1 MYMKRLSLW
10 MVGLLLSVA
19 LGFTSCANDDN
30 AAEPEPAQPVAEQ
43 TVGQWLKAMPG
54 VSGVTERQGKTAT
67 GLTGNFYYFYFD
79 QLIDHRHPEKG
90 TFRQKAVLRYVGPDA
105 PTVLH
110 TEGYA
115 TNDTVSK
122 LLLPSLVPILNANFI
137 VLEYRYFGDSQPQ
150 PLDNVDFTYLDSE
163 QASDDLHALV
173 TAFKATGRFPG
184 KWISTG
190 VSKDGYTTAMYAYYS
205 SKKGYD
211 DIDLY
216 VPVAA
221 PFNVA
226 LCDTRPGIYL
236 VENSTAFDP
245 LTKKKLKAFGR
256 AICSD
261 TPLSKRL
268 IESYRAEK
276 PEQVEELRSRG
287 MSEQQIDQYAIASSS
302 FFYQYHLLDKL
313 AYVPVAQWAALI
325 PDTTGQTQLDFAEQF
340 IMMDDTALE
349 DYIEK
354 QEKTATRAPYSQEE
368 LLRRRREYPM
378 FSYEVQVSKEIG
390 LISFAFDYLKGCPL
404 FSADYTHEIYDEECS
419 AIEKMQVYNS
429 QYSNAQ
435 ALDFLNN
442 FLPTTTKKMVFV
454 YGEQDPWTGSA
465 IPDPTNP
472 NIRKIIVPRGCH
484 NDYFNHPNYCP
495 VDTYNEIMRA
505 VREAIE

>member
-1 MYMKRLSLW
+1 MKNTFLW
-10 MVGLLLSVA
+10 MAGMLLSVV
-19 LGFTSCANDDN
+19 LGFTSCANNDN
-30 AAEPEPAQPVAEQ
+30 AAEPEPIQPVVEQ

-54 VSGVTERQGKTAT
+54 VTGVTERQGTT
-67 GLTGNFYYFYFD
+67 GNGLTDNFYYFYFD

-90 TFRQKAVLRYVGPDA
+90 TFRQKAVLRYVGPNA

-110 TEGYA
+110 TQGYA
-115 TNDTVSK
+115 TNDMVSN
-122 LLLPSLVPILNANFI
+122 LLPPMLVSILKANMI
-137 VLEYRYFGDSQPQ
+137 ELEYRYFGDSQPQ

-184 KWISTG
+184 KWISAG
-190 VSKDGYTTAMYAYYS
+190 LSKNGHTTAMYAYYS

-226 LCDTRPGIYL
+226 LCDPRPGIYL

-245 LTKKKLKAFGR
+245 LAKKKLKAFGR
-256 AICSD
+256 AICND

-268 IESYRAEK
+268 IASYRAEK
-276 PEQVEELRSRG
+276 PEKVKELRGRG
-287 MSEQQIDQYAIASSS
+287 MSEQQIDQYAIANSS
-302 FFYQYHLLDKL
+302 FNYQYHLLGKL
-313 AYVPVAQWAALI
+313 MYVPIARWSDLI
-325 PDTTGQTQLDFAEQF
+325 PDTTGQTQLDFAEKF
-340 IMMDDTALE
+340 IKMDEDAWQ

-354 QEKTATRAPYSQEE
+354 QKKTATRAPYSQEE
-368 LLRRRREYPM
+368 LLKRRKEEPM
-378 FSYEVQVSKEIG
+378 FPYEVQVSKEMG

-404 FSADYTHEIYDEECS
+404 FSADYTNEIYDEECS

-435 ALDFLNN
+435 VLDFLDN

-472 NIRKIIVPRGCH
+472 NIRKIIVPKGCH
-484 NDYFNHPNYCP
+484 NDYFNYTNYCP
-495 VDTYNEIMRA
+495 VETYNEIMRA